1 MIDNSYLEQLKDI
14 CKDIKDVEVKKYVE
28 DIIESGE
35 WFAYEVD
42 YPEDLDNFD
51 GFFEGCSDSLDSL
64 LGEDE
69 VARALDL
76 RDLYEEHFGNMIAT
90 EYKPE
95 MVTINEAVI
104 NCLMNMVY
112 DYLYDNNEDGLY

>member
-1 MIDNSYLEQLKDI
+1 MIDDSYLKQLKDV

-28 DIIESGE
+28 NIIESGE

-51 GFFEGCSDSLDSL
+51 GFIEGCRDSLDIL
-64 LGEDE
+64 LDEDE
-69 VARALDL
+69 VEKALDL

-90 EYKPE
+90 KYKPE
-95 MVTINEAVI
+95 MRTINEAII
-104 NCLMNMVY
+104 NCLINMVY

>member
-1 MIDNSYLEQLKDI
+1 MVKNVYLEQLQDI
-14 CKDIKDVEVKKYVE
+14 CKNIKDIEVKRCVE
-28 DIIESGE
+28 NIIEGGE
-35 WFAYEVD
+35 WFTYEVD

-51 GFFEGCSDSLDSL
+51 GFIDGCRDSLDTL
-64 LGEDE
+64 LDEDE
-69 VARALDL
+69 VEKALEL
-76 RDLYEEHFGNMIAT
+76 RDLYEEHFGKMIAT

-95 MVTINEAVI
+95 MRTINEAVI